1 MSQIGECH
9 YEERSDEVIFKR
21 RLRIKRSQRHLGLMR
36 DFLLKGF
43 VTVLG
48 IGFFPA
54 APGTM
59 ATIAGVGVAYFLSNN
74 LAVYTIV
81 MVILLALG
89 IMASGIIEKQLN
101 QKDPGIV
108 VIDEVVGVMIALW
121 GLPLI
126 WSVMICGFFLFRAFD
141 MFKIY
146 PINKLE
152 EQPGGWG
159 IMLDDCL
166 AGVYTN
172 VILHIAMR
180 CAGLF

>member
-1 MSQIGECH
+1 
-9 YEERSDEVIFKR
+9 
-21 RLRIKRSQRHLGLMR
+21 MR
-36 DFLLKGF
+36 DFLIKAFASVFGVGYL
-43 VTVLG
+43 
-48 IGFFPA
+48 PA
-54 APGTM
+54 APGTW
-59 ATIAGVGVAYFLSNN
+59 ATVVGVVIAFYLGNN
-74 LAVYTIV
+74 LAAYTILLLV
-81 MVILLALG
+81 LLALG
-89 IMASGIIEKQLN
+89 IMASGVVEKLLD

-152 EQPGGWG
+152 TQPGGWG
-159 IMLDDCL
+159 IMLDDCM

-172 VILHIAMR
+172 IILRIALR
-180 CAGLF
+180 CAGFF

>member
-1 MSQIGECH
+1 
-9 YEERSDEVIFKR
+9 
-21 RLRIKRSQRHLGLMR
+21 LRNVLI
-36 DFLLKGF
+36 KGF
-43 VTVLG
+43 ATVCG
-48 IGFFPA
+48 IGYMPA
-54 APGTM
+54 APGTW
-59 ATIAGVGVAYFLSNN
+59 ATVVGVVIAYYLGGN
-74 LAVYTIV
+74 LPAYS
-81 MVILLALG
+81 ILLLVLLILG
-89 IMASGIIEKQLN
+89 IMTSGVIEKQLD

-126 WSVMICGFFLFRAFD
+126 WSVMISGFFLFRAFD

-152 EQPGGWG
+152 AQPGGWG

-172 VILHIAMR
+172 IILRIALH